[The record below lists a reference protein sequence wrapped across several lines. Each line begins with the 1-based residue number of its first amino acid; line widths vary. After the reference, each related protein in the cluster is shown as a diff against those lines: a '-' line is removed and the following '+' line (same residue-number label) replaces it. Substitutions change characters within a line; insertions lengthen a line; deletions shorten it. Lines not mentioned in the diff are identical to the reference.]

1 MTLRDMMWRAGGL
14 ALFGTACA
22 FGFGNRLSDNSA
34 ADTGNAVPG
43 LLSFGLAIMG
53 IVLLVHGKRVALAWR
68 VERSRHRNLAATI
81 HARRQR
87 RAVRRDRT
95 TIES

>member
-14 ALFGTACA
+14 AMFGAACA
-22 FGFGNRLSDNSA
+22 IGFGNRLADGSA

-53 IVLLVHGKRVALAWR
+53 IVLLIHGKRVALAWR

-87 RAVRRDRT
+87 RATRRDRT

>member
-22 FGFGNRLSDNSA
+22 IGFDNRFSDGSVA
-34 ADTGNAVPG
+34 TTSSAVPG

-68 VERSRHRNLAATI
+68 IERSRHRNLAATI

-87 RAVRRDRT
+87 PAARRDRT
-95 TIES
+95 TTKS